1 MIFLNHFQYKTEC
14 NLFPNRLNNRFVLLI
29 SSAYLK
35 PSKEFSIP
43 VERLPVL
50 LVELAKEKEE
60 GIALLF

>member
-1 MIFLNHFQYKTEC
+1 MF
-14 NLFPNRLNNRFVLLI
+14 LI